1 MASAE
6 PALRALEADT
16 RYENLIGLATISAA
30 SDTPPSSADDGGDA
44 AGGLLDGLSVSS
56 EPRPRQVSSALRRLL
71 EMPLERIGSYE
82 QIAVELQ
89 LGTIPAEP
97 AWAAVVRLLEGS
109 C

>member
-1 MASAE
+1 
-6 PALRALEADT
+6 
-16 RYENLIGLATISAA
+16 
-30 SDTPPSSADDGGDA
+30 
-44 AGGLLDGLSVSS
+44 
-56 EPRPRQVSSALRRLL
+56 
-71 EMPLERIGSYE
+71 MPLERIGSYE